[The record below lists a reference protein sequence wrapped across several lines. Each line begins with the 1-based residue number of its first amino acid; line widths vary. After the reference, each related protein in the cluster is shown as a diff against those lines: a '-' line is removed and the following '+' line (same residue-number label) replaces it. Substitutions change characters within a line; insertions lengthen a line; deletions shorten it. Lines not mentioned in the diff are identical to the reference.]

1 MIQAFGCAMRR
12 PTIFTTPEF
21 VFQLIFGPERAA
33 LLLSGAKIQPKRT
46 LETGF
51 KYQYPKIIDAC
62 REVS

>member
-1 MIQAFGCAMRR
+1 MRR
-12 PTIFTTPEF
+12 PTLFTTPAF
-21 VFQLIFGPERAA
+21 VMERIFGEERAP

-62 REVS
+62 REVC